1 MEKPVFI
8 IFSDRKPQFDHL
20 GKYLGEQSERAV
32 FYLPEIG
39 RKRLYRQS
47 FRAPIKGAKLLTYKS
62 KKGAEKVCQSLN
74 EKAGDEFKVLSYLKV

>member
-1 MEKPVFI
+1 MANLAFI

-20 GKYLGEQSERAV
+20 GKYLGQQSERAV

-47 FRAPIKGAKLLTYKS
+47 FRAPVKGAKLLTYRS
-62 KKGAEKVCQSLN
+62 KKGAEKVCKSLN
-74 EKAGDEFKVLSYLKV
+74 EKAGDDFKVLSYLKS